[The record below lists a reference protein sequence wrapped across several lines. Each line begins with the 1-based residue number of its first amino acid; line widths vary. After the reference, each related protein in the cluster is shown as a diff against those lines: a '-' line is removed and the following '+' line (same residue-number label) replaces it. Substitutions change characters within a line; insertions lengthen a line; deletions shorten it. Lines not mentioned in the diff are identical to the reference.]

1 MISAD
6 QLAKLKQLF
15 AQRGVTITDS
25 EALQIGLW
33 LLARVKPIL
42 RPIPL
47 DKMPL
52 FDTIKDETAKF
63 REKHRFITLSEWRKQ
78 QHKQT

>member
-6 QLAKLKQLF
+6 QLAKLRQLF
-15 AQRGVTITDS
+15 AKRGVTITDS

-33 LLARVKPIL
+33 LLARVKPVL
-42 RPIPL
+42 HPVPL

-52 FDTIKDETAKF
+52 FDTIRSESTKI
-63 REKHRFITLSEWRKQ
+63 REKHRFVGLAEWRKQ
-78 QHKQT
+78 KRQPT